1 MDAELTRSQVM
12 ARTHEAGDGF
22 SRTQPAEEHFTTSID
37 VGNHV
42 TKVVMQRC
50 LAAARRHGIAEPWI
64 VDVGAGSGRLLA
76 HMIDLGFPAERL
88 IGVDV
93 RPAPDLPVHW
103 IQGVAPACV
112 PAVRGLLFAHEF
124 LDDVPVE
131 VVTDGLVLDRD
142 GVPVGPA
149 APADL
154 AWLQKWREGDSGVV
168 GRRRDEVWRTLT
180 SRVVVGEAIAVDYA
194 GGGPV
199 GHWRGR
205 RHDARLGVDI
215 SAGVEFRSCRA
226 ATGGRLVPQ
235 HRILAELEPQD
246 VQGAAELAVLRDR
259 AGLGAFQWLITDRA

>member
-1 MDAELTRSQVM
+1 MRSPAADTPPRRWHTGRVSDATKPTRYITCVLC
-12 ARTHEAGDGF
+12 EA
-22 SRTQPAEEHFTTSID
+22 S
-37 VGNHV
+37 
-42 TKVVMQRC
+42 C
-50 LAAARRHGIAEPWI
+50 
-64 VDVGAGSGRLLA
+64 
-76 HMIDLGFPAERL
+76 
-88 IGVDV
+88 
-93 RPAPDLPVHW
+93 
-103 IQGVAPACV
+103 
-112 PAVRGLLFAHEF
+112 GL
-124 LDDVPVE
+124 E